1 MSPGILH
8 YYFRDKR
15 AILGRAA
22 ATVMADLD
30 RRVATE
36 ARGAR
41 DARGRLRALL
51 RACLEVATESRD
63 FWTVFIELWGEA
75 LHDRELARLN
85 RRAYARA
92 RRFLAASVARG
103 TAAGAFRQVA
113 PDEAAAVILA
123 LVDGLSLQLTFD
135 PDLMP
140 LGRAVRLAEEAL
152 GAYLGAAGP
161 AGRAGRTAM
170 ADAARVR
177 ARPPARLPPDPRR
190 RRSTRRGSGRAS
202 ARPRPS
208 SRRRWRAS
216 RERGRAGRGAPG
228 RMDGRAGRRPR
239 RPVHGA
245 RGRGAPPPP
254 RGPPAPGTARLR
266 GAALRRRPP
275 RAVDGA
281 GRGPAGGQRR
291 ARRGAEPAPSIRAPG
306 IRAPVTAPAV
316 LVVSAPEAGGAPDI
330 FAAELTWPEYALVQR
345 LHFLDHRAQ
354 VRALR
359 AALAASA

>member
-1 MSPGILH
+1 MSPRPRVAPERRAAIVRATIRCLARDGYSGLTMKRIAAEAGVSPGILH

-63 FWTVFIELWGEA
+63 FWTVLIELWGEA
-75 LHDRELARLN
+75 LHDRELARVN

-92 RRFLAASVARG
+92 RRFLAVSVGRG
-103 TAAGAFRQVA
+103 AAAGAFRRVA

-152 GAYLGAAGP
+152 VAFLAPGP
-161 AGRAGRTAM
+161 R
-170 ADAARVR
+170 ADA
-177 ARPPARLPPDPRR
+177 
-190 RRSTRRGSGRAS
+190 
-202 ARPRPS
+202 
-208 SRRRWRAS
+208 
-216 RERGRAGRGAPG
+216 
-228 RMDGRAGRRPR
+228 
-239 RPVHGA
+239 
-245 RGRGAPPPP
+245 
-254 RGPPAPGTARLR
+254 
-266 GAALRRRPP
+266 
-275 RAVDGA
+275 
-281 GRGPAGGQRR
+281 
-291 ARRGAEPAPSIRAPG
+291 
-306 IRAPVTAPAV
+306 
-316 LVVSAPEAGGAPDI
+316 PED
-330 FAAELTWPEYALVQR
+330 R
-345 LHFLDHRAQ
+345 HD
-354 VRALR
+354 
-359 AALAASA
+359 